1 MLIIQQCITIWF
13 LIFPE
18 LSPEDVSML
27 AVEICQYPWDAIT
40 IFAKEL
46 YSPISDDNRSK
57 KQNWWFIFQMIMEW
71 AQNQKNESV
80 KKELAMKLISAHD
93 EWKVNEQD
101 VTKKVVRFK
110 RLARKLDIQGMY
122 LYYYVL

>member
-1 MLIIQQCITIWF
+1 MLIIPQRIIIWF

-18 LSPEDVSML
+18 LSAEEVSML
-27 AVEICQYPWDAIT
+27 AVEIGQYPWDAIT

-46 YSPISDDNRSK
+46 YSPISDDHRSK

>member
-1 MLIIQQCITIWF
+1 
-13 LIFPE
+13 
-18 LSPEDVSML
+18 ML
-27 AVEICQYPWDAIT
+27 AVEICQYPWDAIAV
-40 IFAKEL
+40 FAKEL
-46 YSPISDDNRSK
+46 NSPISDDHRSK
-57 KQNWWFIFQMIMEW
+57 KRNWWFIFQMIMEW

-93 EWKVNEQD
+93 EWKVNEQG

-122 LYYYVL
+122 LYYCVISIFLYVFCVISLYVKHLQST